1 MVKEVFFSLNKQKYS
16 RRRPWSA
23 SHLRLALLA
32 VHDLGRDDLGGGGLG
47 SGAHAFG
54 LGDDHLGD
62 GSGGRDDRRLG
73 ALDGLQ
79 ALLTLKHTKRGGAA
93 VTLQMTSQLLD
104 RSAEILSEPAENISL
119 VWEGLLIIGHFGA
132 LSD

>member
-1 MVKEVFFSLNKQKYS
+1 M
-16 RRRPWSA
+16 

-32 VHDLGRDDLGGGGLG
+32 VDDLGRDDLGGGGLG

-62 GSGGRDDRRLG
+62 GSGGRDDRWFG

-79 ALLTLKHTKRGGAA
+79 ALLALKHTQRPRDRHTSRSLATKLRQA
-93 VTLQMTSQLLD
+93 VLL
-104 RSAEILSEPAENISL
+104 RIAVEFSVFVLS
-119 VWEGLLIIGHFGA
+119 
-132 LSD
+132 